1 MNVLEHY
8 NSEKLKIN
16 DPLNIDD
23 DTYFCKFNYNNMP
36 FIIKTNKICY
46 VKKRQETSK
55 FINISLTSPDYLLWM
70 EELYKHCIEY
80 VYNKNS
86 EWFEDPLTKTEIE
99 FAFINPLKSNIK
111 GSCFDVQCLID
122 DNRLHVID
130 SNDNVCSIDNIENSK
145 IIPSLHIKGIKF
157 NNKYFMF
164 DIELTNLYVILD
176 DNEIQKNVE
185 ESTETERTEKECT
198 DIENKEI
205 VNIEKNIETDVNN
218 LEVNNLENNINEIN
232 LETNDLEQSNININ
246 NKEFYNAYELINN
259 KIKDDIINNLRNIF
273 INKKIK
279 NNIDLYEMIEDE
291 EDN

>member
-46 VKKRQETSK
+46 VKKRHETSK

-70 EELYKHCIEY
+70 EDLYKHCIEY
-80 VYNKNS
+80 VYTKNA

-111 GSCFDVQCLID
+111 DSCFDVQCLID

-130 SNDNVCSIDNIENSK
+130 SNDNVSSIDNIENSK

-176 DNEIQKNVE
+176 EKEIQKNVE
-185 ESTETERTEKECT
+185 NDNTIPTNTENKV
-198 DIENKEI
+198 IENTI
-205 VNIEKNIETDVNN
+205 VDQEVNN
-218 LEVNNLENNINEIN
+218 LEVNNLENTISEIN
-232 LETNDLEQSNININ
+232 LETNDLEQSNLNIN

>member
-1 MNVLEHY
+1 
-8 NSEKLKIN
+8 
-16 DPLNIDD
+16 
-23 DTYFCKFNYNNMP
+23 MP

-46 VKKRQETSK
+46 IKKRHETSK

-70 EELYKHCIEY
+70 EELYKYCIEY
-80 VYNKNS
+80 VYTKNA

-111 GSCFDVQCLID
+111 DSCFDVQCLID
-122 DNRLHVID
+122 ENRLHVVD
-130 SNDNVCSIDNIENSK
+130 SNDNGCSIDTIENSK

-164 DIELTNLYVILD
+164 DIELTNLYVILN

-185 ESTETERTEKECT
+185 H
-198 DIENKEI
+198 ENKVQSNKEDK
-205 VNIEKNIETDVNN
+205 VVENTSLENQPNN
-218 LEVNNLENNINEIN
+218 LEVNNLENSINEIN

>member
-8 NSEKLKIN
+8 NSDKLKIN

-46 VKKRQETSK
+46 IKKRIDNSK
-55 FINISLTSPDYLLWM
+55 YINISLTSPDYLLWF
-70 EELYKHCIEY
+70 EDFYNHCINY
-80 VYNKNS
+80 VHSKNA
-86 EWFEDPLTKTEIE
+86 EWFEEPLTKTEIE
-99 FAFINPLKSNIK
+99 FSFINPLKSNIK
-111 GSCFDVQCLID
+111 DSCFDIQCLID
-122 DNRLHVID
+122 DNRLHVVD
-130 SNDNVCSIDNIENSK
+130 SNDNVTNIDIVENSK

-157 NNKYFMF
+157 NNKHFMF
-164 DIELTNLYVILD
+164 DIELTNLYIILD
-176 DNEIQKNVE
+176 KIELN
-185 ESTETERTEKECT
+185 EKEISANDVQPT
-198 DIENKEI
+198 VALPDSVDIPILTKNEN
-205 VNIEKNIETDVNN
+205 D
-218 LEVNNLENNINEIN
+218 LENNIDEIN
-232 LETNDLEQSNININ
+232 IESTNLEQSNININ

-259 KIKDDIINNLRNIF
+259 KIKEDIVNNLRNIF

>member
-8 NSEKLKIN
+8 NSDKLKIN

-46 VKKRQETSK
+46 IKKRIDNSK
-55 FINISLTSPDYLLWM
+55 YINISLTSPDYLLWF
-70 EELYKHCIEY
+70 EDFYNHCINY
-80 VYNKNS
+80 VHSKNA
-86 EWFEDPLTKTEIE
+86 EWFEEPLTKTEIE
-99 FAFINPLKSNIK
+99 FSFINPLKSNIK
-111 GSCFDVQCLID
+111 DSCFDIQCLID
-122 DNRLHVID
+122 DNRLHVVD
-130 SNDNVCSIDNIENSK
+130 SNDNVTNIDIVENSK

-157 NNKYFMF
+157 NNKHFMF
-164 DIELTNLYVILD
+164 DIELTNLYIILD
-176 DNEIQKNVE
+176 TVEIN
-185 ESTETERTEKECT
+185 EKEISVNDVQT
-198 DIENKEI
+198 NVALPDPVDVPILTKNEN
-205 VNIEKNIETDVNN
+205 D
-218 LEVNNLENNINEIN
+218 LENNIDEIN
-232 LETNDLEQSNININ
+232 IEATNLEQSNININ

-259 KIKDDIINNLRNIF
+259 KIKEDIVNNLRNIF

>member
-8 NSEKLKIN
+8 NSDKLKIN

-46 VKKRQETSK
+46 IKKRIDNSK
-55 FINISLTSPDYLLWM
+55 YINISLTSPDYLLWF
-70 EELYKHCIEY
+70 EDFYNHCINY
-80 VYNKNS
+80 VHSKNA
-86 EWFEDPLTKTEIE
+86 EWFEEPLTKTEIE
-99 FAFINPLKSNIK
+99 FSFINPLKSNIK
-111 GSCFDVQCLID
+111 DSCFDIQCLID
-122 DNRLHVID
+122 DNRLHVVD
-130 SNDNVCSIDNIENSK
+130 SNDNVTNIDIVENSK

-157 NNKYFMF
+157 NNKHFMF
-164 DIELTNLYVILD
+164 DIELTNLYIILD
-176 DNEIQKNVE
+176 KVEIN
-185 ESTETERTEKECT
+185 EKEISANDVET
-198 DIENKEI
+198 NAALPDPVDVPILTKNEN
-205 VNIEKNIETDVNN
+205 D
-218 LEVNNLENNINEIN
+218 LENNIDEIN
-232 LETNDLEQSNININ
+232 IEATNLEQSTININ

-259 KIKDDIINNLRNIF
+259 KIKEDIVNNLRNIF

>member
-1 MNVLEHY
+1 
-8 NSEKLKIN
+8 
-16 DPLNIDD
+16 
-23 DTYFCKFNYNNMP
+23 
-36 FIIKTNKICY
+36 
-46 VKKRQETSK
+46 
-55 FINISLTSPDYLLWM
+55 
-70 EELYKHCIEY
+70 
-80 VYNKNS
+80 
-86 EWFEDPLTKTEIE
+86 
-99 FAFINPLKSNIK
+99 
-111 GSCFDVQCLID
+111 
-122 DNRLHVID
+122 
-130 SNDNVCSIDNIENSK
+130 
-145 IIPSLHIKGIKF
+145 
-157 NNKYFMF
+157 MF

-185 ESTETERTEKECT
+185 ESTERERTDTER
-198 DIENKEI
+198 IENKEI